1 MRLVKLLLI
10 AASLALASCA
20 PGPAPQAVA
29 TPTMSPPTATA
40 IPEPTVTSSPASSP
54 TTIATPTP
62 RPTVPLTEPSL
73 SLPPSGTM
81 LVLQYKKVF
90 IPLSDEEYYYR
101 PAYGFF
107 DSVIWAIPA
116 EGVPHKWVD
125 DGRSKLRLKASPDE
139 TMVAYIVNGKNGEY
153 NSVWLAEAD
162 GSNPQQL
169 TPNYSDEGLARYV
182 DLVGWSADNKK
193 IAYRV
198 DYPKGHLTGW
208 LYIIDLPS
216 KQVTEMDVEAVKTAA
231 WLPQSSHLMLIS
243 DGLRNYSIFDVN
255 SREVSSQGFRPI
267 GVLRGFLP
275 DGAKRYELS
284 AGVLTVYAADGSALF
299 RVDLDYDPPNSSLFT
314 WSPDGKWF
322 VFREVDA
329 EEKPLR
335 NIYKLSQ
342 ENPTPQ
348 LVLKGS
354 QVSVTSHQRLE
365 RLFSN
370 IELLST
376 WSPDGQWFV
385 VFNSLG
391 KTGAGELYAVNVET
405 NEVRT
410 AMTIDPFDPDWEGI
424 DSVVW
429 LESQ

>member
-1 MRLVKLLLI
+1 
-10 AASLALASCA
+10 
-20 PGPAPQAVA
+20 
-29 TPTMSPPTATA
+29 
-40 IPEPTVTSSPASSP
+40 
-54 TTIATPTP
+54 
-62 RPTVPLTEPSL
+62 
-73 SLPPSGTM
+73 M

-116 EGVPHKWVD
+116 EGTPRKWVD
-125 DGRSKLRLKASPDE
+125 DGRSKLRLKASPDG

-153 NSVWLAEAD
+153 NSVWVAGAD

-169 TPNYSDEGLARYV
+169 TPNYPKGEHIACYV
-182 DLVGWSADNKK
+182 KLVGWSADSEK
-193 IAYRV
+193 IAYLV
-198 DYPKGHLTGW
+198 DYTHASQPGRLHIVDVPG
-208 LYIIDLPS
+208 
-216 KQVTEMDVEAVKTAA
+216 KQIAEMDIENVAVAA
-231 WLPQSSHLMLIS
+231 WLPKSDHLIAIRYSSKDFVFDIDTREIS
-243 DGLRNYSIFDVN
+243 SKEVASHSITW
-255 SREVSSQGFRPI
+255 P
-267 GVLRGFLP
+267 GFLP
-275 DGAKRYELS
+275 DGERGYELLD
-284 AGVLTVYAADGSALF
+284 GVLTVYAPDGSVLYQ
-299 RVDLDYDPPNSSLFT
+299 VDLGYYPAVSSEFT

-342 ENPTPQ
+342 EDPTPQ

-370 IELLST
+370 IELLPT
-376 WSPDGQWFV
+376 WSPGGQWFV

-405 NEVRT
+405 DEVRT
-410 AMTIDPFDPDWEGI
+410 VMTTSPFDPDWEGI

-429 LESQ
+429 LGSQ